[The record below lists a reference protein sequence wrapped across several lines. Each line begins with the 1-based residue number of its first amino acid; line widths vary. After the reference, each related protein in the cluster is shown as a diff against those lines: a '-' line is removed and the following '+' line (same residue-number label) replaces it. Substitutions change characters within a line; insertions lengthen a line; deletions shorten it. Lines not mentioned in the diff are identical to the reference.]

1 MPNLELLSIGQ
12 FWWLFPL
19 IVSIAGLF
27 LSIWTVIPAP
37 TFSLLT
43 FGVGVP
49 ELSPWIIVIN
59 AIALCLRLIV
69 HKSWLSHLIL
79 VCSLIGLALSLLPLL
94 QFPVANQRFSAEM
107 ERVLG
112 VDYLNKIPLDLQQQM
127 LSQPLAIASVFSGI
141 PVPKVRTERGIIFA
155 SPDGVD
161 LKLNLYRPLASGKNP
176 TLIIIYGGAWR
187 SGSPNDY
194 EQFSSYIAAQGY
206 SVITIDYRHA
216 PKYKFPVQ
224 LGDVNTALTYIQNNA
239 DDLEVDLNRISIMG
253 RSSGGHLATLAA
265 YQQNAFSFRSV
276 VSYYSPVN
284 LTEGYYDPPVP
295 NPINTRTVLKNFLGG
310 TPEEFPELYR
320 QASPINYPRPN
331 LPPTLLIYGK
341 RDHLVQAKF
350 GRQLYDKLRV
360 TNNPAI
366 LLEIPWAEHA
376 FDIVFFGVSN
386 QISLYYTERFLAL
399 TLKDSE
405 T

>member
-1 MPNLELLSIGQ
+1 MSNLELLSIGQ
-12 FWWLFPL
+12 FWWLIPL
-19 IVSIAGLF
+19 IISIVGLF

-49 ELSPWIIVIN
+49 ELSPWIVVIN
-59 AIALCLRLIV
+59 GISLLLRVTV
-69 HKSWLSHLIL
+69 HKSWLSNLIL
-79 VCSLIGLALSLLPLL
+79 IFSLIGLTLSLLPLL
-94 QFPVANQRFSAEM
+94 QFPLANQRFSAEM
-107 ERVLG
+107 SRVLG
-112 VDYLNKIPLDLQQQM
+112 IDYENKIPSDLRQQM
-127 LSQPLAIASVFSGI
+127 RSQPLAIADVFRGI
-141 PVPKVRTERGIIFA
+141 PIPEVRIERGIIFA
-155 SPDGVD
+155 STDGVD
-161 LKLNLYRPLASGKNP
+161 LKLNLYRPFTSGKNP

-194 EQFSSYIAAQGY
+194 EKFSSYIAAQGY

-216 PKYKFPVQ
+216 PKYKFPIQ
-224 LGDVNTALTYIQNNA
+224 LEDVNMALAYIQNNA
-239 DDLEVDLNRISIMG
+239 DDLEVDIHRMSIMG

-265 YQQNAFSFRSV
+265 YQENAPSFRSV
-276 VSYYSPVN
+276 VSYYAPSN
-284 LTEGYYDPPVP
+284 LLEGYNDPPVP
-295 NPINTRTVLKNFLGG
+295 NPINTQTVLKNFLGG

-331 LPPTLLIYGK
+331 LPPTLLVYGK
-341 RDHLVQAKF
+341 RDHLVQPKF
-350 GRQLYDKLRV
+350 GRQLYDKLRA

-366 LLEIPWAEHA
+366 WLEIPWAEHA

-399 TLKDSE
+399 TLK
-405 T
+405 

>member
-1 MPNLELLSIGQ
+1 MSNLKLSVIWQ

-19 IVSIAGLF
+19 IISIVGLF
-27 LSIWTVIPAP
+27 LSIWTVVPAP

-59 AIALCLRLIV
+59 GIAFCLKFIV
-69 HKSWLSHLIL
+69 HKSWLSNLIL
-79 VCSLIGLALSLLPLL
+79 LCSLIGLALSLLPLL
-94 QFPVANQRFSAEM
+94 QFPVANQRFNAEM
-107 ERVLG
+107 SRVLG
-112 VDYLNKIPLDLQQQM
+112 VDYKNKIPLELQQQM
-127 LSQPLAIASVFSGI
+127 RSQPLAIADIFRGI
-141 PVPKVRTERGIIFA
+141 PVPEVRTERGIIFA

-161 LKLNLYRPLASGKNP
+161 LKLNLYRPLVSGKNP

-187 SGSPNDY
+187 SGSPDDY
-194 EQFSSYIAAQGY
+194 DQFSYYIAAQGY

-216 PKYKFPVQ
+216 PKYKFPLQ
-224 LGDVNTALTYIQNNA
+224 LEDVNTALAYIQNNA
-239 DDLEVDLNRISIMG
+239 DELEVDLHRMSIMG

-265 YQQNAFSFRSV
+265 YQQNAPSFRSV
-276 VSYYSPVN
+276 VSYYAPSN
-284 LTEGYYDPPVP
+284 LGEGYHDPPVP

-310 TPEEFPELYR
+310 TPEELPELYR

-331 LPPTLLIYGK
+331 LPPTLLVYGK
-341 RDHLVQAKF
+341 RDHLVQPKF
-350 GRQLYDKLRV
+350 GRQLYDKLRA

-366 LLEIPWAEHA
+366 WLEIPWAEHA

-386 QISLYYTERFLAL
+386 QIVLYYTERFLAL
-399 TLKDSE
+399 TLR
-405 T
+405 